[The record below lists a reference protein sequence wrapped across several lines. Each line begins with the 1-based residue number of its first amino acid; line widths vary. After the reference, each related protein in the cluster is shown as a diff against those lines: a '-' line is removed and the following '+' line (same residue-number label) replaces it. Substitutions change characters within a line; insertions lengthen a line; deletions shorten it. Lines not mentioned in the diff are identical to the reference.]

1 MLFTSFGSSNGSA
14 GGHRQA
20 WMPQWVSSTA
30 VVIGTLF
37 FSASLTP
44 SLIPRTYVV
53 EGILS
58 GLCFSFGFGIGV
70 LCRRL
75 WEYMHFPKLDE
86 QQLRTLRL
94 FTVIVC
100 AASAMAIL
108 WLATDW
114 QNSLRE
120 FMNVERVSR
129 SYSFLILLVSAITF
143 GIALSLAWIFLL
155 VFRSAQAASARLLPR
170 RVSRVIGF
178 AAAVILF
185 WGLANGVL
193 FRVAFHLLDSSFR
206 EYDSLIVAG
215 IPRPMSSIRTG
226 SVTSLLNWDELGR
239 AGREFVG
246 SGPTAADISPLTAGK
261 ALEPIRVY
269 IGLRAAETVNQ
280 RVDLALEELKRT
292 NAFDRSTLV
301 IATPTGTGWVDP
313 AAIDSVEY
321 LANGDIATVAVQY
334 SYFSSPLSLLI
345 EPELGADTAKALFKE
360 IYKYWTSLPK
370 GKRPKLFVYGLS
382 LGSLN
387 SEKSVELFDILG
399 DPINGALW
407 SGPPFENQLWRSIT
421 KGRLPGSPAWL
432 PQYRDSSVVRFMNQH
447 GSAVSA
453 SSPWGAM
460 RIVYLQYASDP
471 VTFFDYADLYREP
484 DWMVAP
490 RGPDVSPDFRW
501 YPAVTLL
508 QLGFD
513 MALATTTPI
522 GYGHVYAPDHYVDAW
537 IAVADLSGW
546 TEEQIDRL
554 KRHLDQEMIVDLTKP
569 GEANPYEARGG

>member
-1 MLFTSFGSSNGSA
+1 MLFTSFNASA
-14 GGHRQA
+14 GGRWQA
-20 WMPQWVSSTA
+20 LTRWMPHSA
-30 VVIGTLF
+30 ILIGTLF

-44 SLIPRTYVV
+44 SLIPRTYLV

-58 GLCFSFGFGIGV
+58 GLSFSFGFAIGM
-70 LCRRL
+70 LCHRL
-75 WEYMHFPKLDE
+75 WEYMHFPKLAE
-86 QQLRTLRL
+86 PQLSIIRASII
-94 FTVIVC
+94 VIC
-100 AASAMAIL
+100 AASAMAFL

-129 SYSFLILLVSAITF
+129 SYSFLILLVAAITVVGTF
-143 GIALSLAWIFLL
+143 GIASLFLL
-155 VFRSAQAASARLLPR
+155 VFRRAQSALARVLPR

-178 AAAVILF
+178 AVAIIVF
-185 WGLANGVL
+185 WGVANGVL

-206 EYDSLIVAG
+206 EYDSLIEAG
-215 IPRPMSSIRTG
+215 IPRPTSSFRTG
-226 SVTSLLNWDELGR
+226 SVASGLIWDELGR

-246 SGPTAADISPLTAGK
+246 SGPTAAEISFLTAKK

-269 IGLRAAETVNQ
+269 VGLRAAETVDQ
-280 RVDLALEELKRT
+280 RVDLAVEELKRMK
-292 NAFDRSTLV
+292 AFDRSTLV

-313 AAIDSVEY
+313 AAIDSAEY

-345 EPELGADTAKALFKE
+345 EPQRGADTATSLFKE
-360 IYKYWTSLPK
+360 VYKYWTNLPK
-370 GKRPKLFVYGLS
+370 GKRPRLLVYGLS

-387 SEKSVELFDILG
+387 SEKSIELFDILS

-421 KGRLPGSPAWL
+421 KSRQPGSPAWL
-432 PQYRDSSVVRFMNQH
+432 PQYSDGSVVRFMNQR
-447 GSAVSA
+447 GSAVAAGSR
-453 SSPWGAM
+453 WGAM

-490 RGPDVSPDFRW
+490 RGPDVSPDFQW
-501 YPAVTLL
+501 YPVITLL

-522 GYGHVYAPDHYVDAW
+522 GLGHVYAPDHYVDAW
-537 IAVADLSGW
+537 VAVAALPGW
-546 TEEQIDRL
+546 TDEQVERL
-554 KRHLDQEMIVDLTKP
+554 KQHLDQKMERDLTRP

>member
-1 MLFTSFGSSNGSA
+1 MLFTSFNASA
-14 GGHRQA
+14 GGRWPVLMPR
-20 WMPQWVSSTA
+20 WMPCSA
-30 VVIGTLF
+30 ILIGTLF

-44 SLIPRTYVV
+44 SLIPRTYIV
-53 EGILS
+53 EGVLS
-58 GLCFSFGFGIGV
+58 GLAFSFGITIGM
-70 LCRRL
+70 LCHRL
-75 WEYMHFPKLDE
+75 WEYMHLPNLGE
-86 QQLRTLRL
+86 QQLSIIRP
-94 FTVIVC
+94 FTVLIC
-100 AASAMAIL
+100 AASAMVFL

-129 SYSFLILLVSAITF
+129 SYSFLILLVAAITVVC
-143 GIALSLAWIFLL
+143 ASAVASLFLV
-155 VFRSAQAASARLLPR
+155 VFRRVNSALARVLPR

-178 AAAVILF
+178 AAAIILF
-185 WGLANGVL
+185 WGVANGVL

-206 EYDSLIVAG
+206 EYDSLVEAG
-215 IPRPMSSIRTG
+215 IPQPASSLRTG
-226 SVTSLLNWDELGR
+226 GAASALTWDELGR

-246 SGPTAADISPLTAGK
+246 SGPTAAEISFLSAK
-261 ALEPIRVY
+261 HALEPIRLYV
-269 IGLRAAETVNQ
+269 GLRAAETVSQ
-280 RVDLALEELKRT
+280 RVDLALKELKRT

-321 LANGDIATVAVQY
+321 LANGDVATVAVQY

-345 EPELGADTAKALFKE
+345 EPQLGADTARSLFKE
-360 IYKYWTSLPK
+360 IYKYWTNLPK
-370 GKRPKLFVYGLS
+370 EKRPRLLVYGLS

-387 SEKSVELFDILG
+387 SEKSVELFDILS

-421 KGRLPGSPAWL
+421 QSRVPGSPAWL
-432 PQYRDSSVVRFMNQH
+432 PQYSDGSVVRFMNQR
-447 GSAVSA
+447 GSAVA
-453 SSPWGAM
+453 AGSPWGAM

-471 VTFFDYADLYREP
+471 VTFFDFADLYREP

-501 YPAVTLL
+501 YPVITLL

-537 IAVADLSGW
+537 VAVADLPGW
-546 TEEQIDRL
+546 TDEQVAKL
-554 KRHLDQEMIVDLTKP
+554 KQHLDQEMVHDLARP